1 MTNDEALDLFEETLR
16 KLKIQ
21 YDLFFSG
28 HRKLPPTEERRR
40 LDAMVHEI
48 GKDRLRDNTA
58 RFRFNTLLGRYN
70 QFRELWGRKMR
81 EREEGPLEYRRRAA
95 AFSPSPETTKVPA
108 PPPPAPREPAGTMRS
123 DESYVRVTEATAA
136 AAAER
141 LYEQIAEAQ
150 KHLGKGGL
158 TLPQVQQLVRT
169 QSDLMRSRF
178 SVDAVG
184 FRVEI
189 ADGKVKLKAKPL
201 QKGS

>member
-21 YDLFFSG
+21 YDLFFGG

-48 GKDRLRDNTA
+48 GKDRLRDNSA

-95 AFSPSPETTKVPA
+95 AFSPSPETTKAPA

-150 KHLGKGGL
+150 KQLGKGGL
-158 TLPQVQQLVRT
+158 TLPQVEQLVRA

>member
-48 GKDRLRDNTA
+48 GKDRLRDNSA

-150 KHLGKGGL
+150 KQLGKGGL

>member
-21 YDLFFSG
+21 YDLFFGG

-48 GKDRLRDNTA
+48 GKDRLRDNSA

-136 AAAER
+136 AAAVR

-150 KHLGKGGL
+150 KQLGKGGL
-158 TLPQVQQLVRT
+158 TLPQVEQLVRA